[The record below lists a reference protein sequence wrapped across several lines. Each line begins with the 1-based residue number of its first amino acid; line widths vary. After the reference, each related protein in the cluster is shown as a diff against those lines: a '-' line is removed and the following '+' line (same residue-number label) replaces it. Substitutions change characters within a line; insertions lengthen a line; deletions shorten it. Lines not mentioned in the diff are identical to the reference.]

1 MGNDV
6 ATPRRFSNSAARP
19 PQSAPI
25 RTADDALA
33 GLLGP
38 VQSLRGVGPS
48 LGARL
53 DRLLGTPR
61 SARARC
67 LDLLWHLPHA
77 VVERR
82 LQIDPAP
89 LVEGERVTL
98 LVEVQRHQAAPRGY
112 RFHPSRTRPPHK
124 VRCRTG
130 GVGLHLVFFQAR
142 EAYLR
147 SVLPEGEQRVVSG
160 ILGRFGQKWQI
171 VHPELIAPP
180 GEFARAGALQ
190 PLYPLTYGLSQRGL
204 GRCIA
209 EALQRLAELPEWQD
223 GNWLAGQQWPTFPDA
238 LHRLHRPLCE
248 DDIRPESPARRR
260 LAYDELLASQVA
272 LGLVRRGEH
281 LDDGRRRV
289 GNGRLHRAVVD
300 ALPFRL
306 TAAQRQALAEIT
318 ADLARPERML
328 RLLQGDVGS
337 GKTVVALLAMLAV
350 VEAGAQAALMAPT
363 EVLARQHHH
372 NLTRLLAPVNLAPA
386 LLTGRERGPA
396 RTRILGDLAHGH
408 SAIAVGTHALFQD
421 DVSFKDLALAVVDE
435 QHRFGVQQRL
445 ELTAKGRSA
454 DLLVMTATPIPRTL
468 VLALYGDMGISELRE
483 KPPGR
488 TPIRTSALPLGR
500 LDEIIVAVRRALDR
514 GEQLYWVC
522 PSIDA
527 EDDDQAAAE
536 QRHSLL
542 GAHFGD
548 AVGLVHGRMAAAE
561 KERAMRNFARGE
573 IRLLVAT
580 TVIEVGVDVSAAG
593 VMVIEHAERFGL
605 AQLHQ
610 LRGRVGRGTRASSC
624 LLLYDEPLTPSA
636 RARLEILRATDDGFH
651 IAEEDLRLRGPGE
664 LLGTRQSGAPALRL
678 ADLSCHADLLGP
690 AREDA
695 RRILQL
701 DPGLYG
707 VRGHALRVLLRLF
720 ERDDAIAWFGSG

>member
-6 ATPRRFSNSAARP
+6 ANPRRFSNSAASRSRP
-19 PQSAPI
+19 
-25 RTADDALA
+25 TTDDPLVSLLA
-33 GLLGP
+33 P

-48 LGARL
+48 LGALL
-53 DRLLGTPR
+53 DRLLGAPEG
-61 SARARC
+61 ARTRC

-82 LQIDPAP
+82 LQIEPAA

-98 LVEVQRHQAAPRGY
+98 LVEVQRHQAGARAH
-112 RFHPSRTRPPHK
+112 RFRPARTRPPYKIH
-124 VRCRTG
+124 CLAG
-130 GVGLHLVFFQAR
+130 GASLHLMFFHAR
-142 EAYLR
+142 EAHLR

-160 ILGRFGQKWQI
+160 KLGRFGQQWQI

-180 GEFARAGALQ
+180 EEFARNGALQ
-190 PLYPLTYGLSQRGL
+190 PLYPLTAGLSQRGL

-209 EALQRLAELPEWQD
+209 EALRRLPQLPEWQD
-223 GNWLAGQQWPTFPDA
+223 PDWLADHQWPNFADA
-238 LHRLHRPLCE
+238 LRGLHHPPCE
-248 DDIRPESPARRR
+248 DDIQPGSPARRR

-281 LDDGRRRV
+281 RDDGRRVV
-289 GNGRLHRAVVD
+289 GHARLRRAVVD
-300 ALPFRL
+300 ALPFQL

-318 ADLARPERML
+318 ADLARSERML

-337 GKTVVALLAMLAV
+337 GKTVVALLAMLAA

-363 EVLARQHHH
+363 EVLARQHHQT
-372 NLTRLLAPVNLAPA
+372 LTRLLAPVNLAPA
-386 LLTGRERGPA
+386 LLTGRERSAA
-396 RTRILGDLAHGH
+396 RTRILADLAHGR
-408 SAIAVGTHALFQD
+408 SQIAVGTHALFQD
-421 DVSFKDLALAVVDE
+421 DVGFADLALAVVDE
-435 QHRFGVQQRL
+435 QHRFGVRQRL
-445 ELTAKGRSA
+445 ELTAKGRST

-468 VLALYGDMGISELRE
+468 VLALYGDMGVSELRE

-488 TPIRTSALPLGR
+488 TPIRTRAMSLAR
-500 LDEIIVAVRRALDR
+500 LDEIVAAVRRALEQ

-536 QRHSLL
+536 QRHAALR
-542 GAHFGD
+542 AHFGD
-548 AVGLVHGRMAAAE
+548 AVGLVHGRMAAAD
-561 KERAMRNFARGE
+561 KDRAVRDFARGT

-624 LLLYDEPLTPSA
+624 LLLYDEPLPAPA
-636 RARLEILRATDDGFH
+636 RARLEILRATDDGFRV
-651 IAEEDLRLRGPGE
+651 AEEDLRLRGPGE
-664 LLGTRQSGAPALRL
+664 VLGIRQSGLPALRL
-678 ADLSCHADLLGP
+678 ADLTRHADLLAP

-695 RRILQL
+695 RQILRL
-701 DPGLYG
+701 DPALDGA
-707 VRGHALRVLLRLF
+707 RGRALRLLLRLF
-720 ERDDAIAWFGSG
+720 ERDDAIAWLGSG